1 MTRRARE
8 VGTAR
13 KSSGGRHAPVARALN
28 SGVDSRPLVER
39 LREGDERAFDQA
51 YTEHRAALF
60 SYLLR
65 ASRDRPL
72 AEELLQETFLRFAT
86 HARSLDED
94 TDLRAWLFTVARN
107 LFRSRKRRDLFGR
120 ELLRQLGFVA
130 RDTNQ
135 ESPFENALASETE
148 RRLERALD
156 QLSPAHRDVILLA
169 VVERLELDQ
178 VAKVLGLR
186 PEATRQR
193 LSRARAMLAE
203 LLEPSSDPIGEPP

>member
-1 MTRRARE
+1 M
-8 VGTAR
+8 
-13 KSSGGRHAPVARALN
+13 VARALD
-28 SGVDSRPLVER
+28 SGVDARALVER

-51 YTEHRAALF
+51 YVEHRAPLF
-60 SYLLR
+60 SYLFR

-86 HARSLDED
+86 HARLLEVD

-107 LFRSRKRRDLFGR
+107 LFRSRKRRDRFGR

-130 RDTNQ
+130 RETNQ
-135 ESPFENALASETE
+135 ESPFDHALASETE

-156 QLSPAHRDVILLA
+156 RLSPAYRDVVLLA

-203 LLEPSSDPIGEPP
+203 LLLEPSADPVGEVP